1 MSWSA
6 EHWNDKLYMTWAG
19 LRMLEAQG
27 GRAQLELS
35 IEPHHRGGAGTDA
48 VNGAILSYMHDIV
61 QGAAIRSLLPPEE
74 NALATINLHIDYI
87 ELLRAE
93 ETVVAAGRVVR
104 LGRGIA
110 FSESDVR
117 DAAGRLC
124 TRCVGTYRVLRGAA
138 T

>member
-1 MSWSA
+1 MSWTT
-6 EHWNDKLYMTWAG
+6 EHWNDKLFMQWAG
-19 LRMLEAQG
+19 MRMLEVHDG
-27 GRAQLELS
+27 KSRLELT

-61 QGAAIRSLLPPEE
+61 QGAAIRTQLPPEA
-74 NALATINLHIDYI
+74 NALATITLHIDYL

-93 ETVVAAGRVVR
+93 RTVVAEGRVVR
-104 LGRGIA
+104 IGRGVA
-110 FSESDVR
+110 FGESDVR

-124 TRCVGTYRVLRGAA
+124 TRCVGTFRVIRSLA